1 MTYLSLISALN
12 GLTEQ
17 QKYEDVVVYDER
29 NRCVISGLSVMFI
42 ENGGKLT
49 GRSDSGIPVL
59 SIDTDDASNQEEP
72 FDSGDNPEDD
82 ADMICGE
89 CNTPND
95 CNHCELNIAINRVN
109 NGEDVIIDEEE
120 QQCRKRSIEHRSP

>member
-29 NRCVISGLSVMFI
+29 NRYVISGLSVMFI
-42 ENGGKLT
+42 ENGGKVT
-49 GRSDSGIPVL
+49 GRSDYGIPVL
-59 SIDTDDASNQEEP
+59 LIDIDDALNREEL

-82 ADMICGE
+82 ADNICDE
-89 CNTPND
+89 CTTHND

-109 NGEDVIIDEEE
+109 NGEDIIIDEEE
-120 QQCRKRSIEHRSP
+120 